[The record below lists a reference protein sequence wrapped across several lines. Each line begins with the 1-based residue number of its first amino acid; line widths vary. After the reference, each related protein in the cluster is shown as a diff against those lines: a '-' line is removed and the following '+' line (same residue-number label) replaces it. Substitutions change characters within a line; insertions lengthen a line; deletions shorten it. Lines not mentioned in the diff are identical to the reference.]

1 MVCRKP
7 TSLFAITWKRA
18 LETLPIFLKRL
29 VMLYR
34 SASKT
39 ICKEIVD
46 EMNQQQFGLVVGQ
59 VTNDANW
66 EQSGIAV

>member
-1 MVCRKP
+1 
-7 TSLFAITWKRA
+7 
-18 LETLPIFLKRL
+18 
-29 VMLYR
+29 MLYR

-46 EMNQQQFGLVVGQ
+46 EMNQQQFGLVVAQ